1 MRKSFKYCLT
11 FILTAIICIV
21 LLIVTALIPKELV
34 KSNMVKSSEEMY
46 DISYIYL
53 SFIFLTERNL
63 ARAPFRSVAG
73 MDTNHLML
81 LVIFNVIIPATL
93 SWI

>member
-46 DISYIYL
+46 DISYIY
-53 SFIFLTERNL
+53 FFNNQKN
-63 ARAPFRSVAG
+63 RAF
-73 MDTNHLML
+73 
-81 LVIFNVIIPATL
+81 
-93 SWI
+93 

>member
-34 KSNMVKSSEEMY
+34 KSNMVKK
-46 DISYIYL
+46 
-53 SFIFLTERNL
+53 
-63 ARAPFRSVAG
+63 
-73 MDTNHLML
+73 
-81 LVIFNVIIPATL
+81 
-93 SWI
+93 